1 MIGLKKAESINISD
15 YGRASFGVLYD
26 YGGNMDK
33 ETKDYLAYK
42 MAEMRRKTRELKTK
56 KFKRKKD
63 WKIFRAKVNKENTD
77 EQ

>member
-1 MIGLKKAESINISD
+1 
-15 YGRASFGVLYD
+15 
-26 YGGNMDK
+26 MDK

-42 MAEMRRKTRELKTK
+42 MAEMRHKTRELKTK

>member
-1 MIGLKKAESINISD
+1 MIMVDQVSG
-15 YGRASFGVLYD
+15 GSFTNS
-26 YGGNMDK
+26 YGGKMDK
-33 ETKDYLAYK
+33 ETKAYLAYK

-63 WKIFRAKVNKENTD
+63 WKIFKAKVNKENTD

>member
-1 MIGLKKAESINISD
+1 
-15 YGRASFGVLYD
+15 
-26 YGGNMDK
+26 MDK

-63 WKIFRAKVNKENTD
+63 LKIFRAKVNKENTD

>member
-1 MIGLKKAESINISD
+1 
-15 YGRASFGVLYD
+15 
-26 YGGNMDK
+26 MDN

-63 WKIFRAKVNKENTD
+63 WKDFRAKVNKENTD

>member
-1 MIGLKKAESINISD
+1 MIMVEHLSEC
-15 YGRASFGVLYD
+15 SFTNT